1 MENNNNN
8 NDTEKND
15 YKKTKNYKKIKNCFI
30 VNLGIAIIGYIMA
43 LCFLYSL

>member
-1 MENNNNN
+1 MENINNNN
-8 NDTEKND
+8 EK
-15 YKKTKNYKKIKNCFI
+15 KNYKKIKICFI